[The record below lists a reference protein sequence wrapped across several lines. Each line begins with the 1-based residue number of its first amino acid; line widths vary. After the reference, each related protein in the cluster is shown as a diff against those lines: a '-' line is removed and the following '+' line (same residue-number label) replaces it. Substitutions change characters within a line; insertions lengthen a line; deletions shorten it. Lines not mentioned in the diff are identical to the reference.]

1 MTSAG
6 SRFSVLTACFILA
19 MGASCASPPQVIR
32 VWTIGSPHTGDTPD
46 TAIPPLLRDEFAKRD
61 LQLHVEAMPA
71 ESFAGSFTKAIA
83 SGAAPDVIVVDN
95 YGHIDGIT
103 TKLGRFAGIGEDAR
117 IRAQLV
123 RITESFDGLL
133 GRRRGWV
140 FVLSKSRHYQQA
152 RDVALRSPVCRGASE
167 VRQDDELLRIA
178 PHIATAYLTGEAA
191 TIAANSDPDRIV
203 TDSTPESATVHHAR
217 VCATSGTDRLAFVSL
232 MASYESPAGI
242 GHAPVLLVF
251 RKVAARWRL
260 LVASRDPISNRR
272 FADDVRA
279 LSSAL
284 RGEPIASPLR
294 VILRSPSNGQFPQ
307 PADGQRFGDFVWEV
321 GEAQHVVAD
330 IAEFAYNND
339 ARLFVVRR
347 GVDDSGRIS
356 SGSLWQ
362 TKREWQWRVW
372 SLNRAGDL
380 AFSEV
385 RTFLH

>member
-1 MTSAG
+1 
-6 SRFSVLTACFILA
+6 

-32 VWTIGSPHTGDTPD
+32 VWAIGSPHTGDTPD
-46 TAIPPLLRDEFAKRD
+46 AAIPPLLRDEFARRD

-71 ESFAGSFTKAIA
+71 ENFAGRFTKAVA
-83 SGAAPDVIVVDN
+83 SGAAPDVIVIDN
-95 YGHIDGIT
+95 YGHINGIT

-178 PHIATAYLTGEAA
+178 PHIATAYLSGDAA

-203 TDSTPESATVHHAR
+203 TAASTPESATVHHTR
-217 VCATSGTDRLAFVSL
+217 VCGASGTDRLAFVSL

-260 LVASRDPISNRR
+260 LVASRDPISNGR
-272 FADDVRA
+272 FAADVRA

-284 RGEPIASPLR
+284 RGEPGAPPLP
-294 VILRSPSNGQFPQ
+294 VVLRSPSNGQYPR
-307 PADGQRFGDFVWEV
+307 PAEGQRFGDFVWQV
-321 GEAQHVVAD
+321 DEAEHVVAD
-330 IAEFAYNND
+330 IVEFGYNND

-347 GVDDSGRIS
+347 GARDSGRIS
-356 SGSLWQ
+356 GEYLWQ
-362 TKREWQWRVW
+362 TKRDWRWRVW

-380 AFSEV
+380 ALSEV
-385 RTFLH
+385 RTFPH